1 MGNTDSQFG
10 SIIAPG
16 KSCSSGFPSSSSK
29 RGKEVPSAQCWW
41 QGSRSGAGA
50 RAGAGARGYPQPN
63 SSWQYQHLPHGGAIT
78 TGGPI
83 RDNVSQVGGQ
93 IDGGCRGY
101 LESSIRGG
109 GGGPLEKRGGSPK
122 VLLSKDGSM
131 RVEFTN
137 GRVVPA
143 AGDPGPQGPPA
154 ASKGPEVLRTSKGS
168 SLSSD
173 GSWYDS
179 PWGVGGGGGGG
190 GGGVNGELADSVFI
204 CGPEDASVGYASSGY
219 NTFSSAQMDDVSTG
233 GFSGSLLFPGATGN
247 TGAQAAGSGSFITCS
262 SGRTEDSD
270 MGDSAVE
277 SETRD
282 SALGSPGFVSSPRH
296 ASVAP
301 FPTAAGP
308 QLHGPLPGRGS
319 PSFPR
324 DAAAVREETFEDGY
338 SSRTLPCPKAGA
350 GCDGGADAVVAPG
363 NNRKDFLKNRIRRL
377 SDWTGS
383 LSRKK
388 RRMQEP
394 YGSET
399 GEAFSGGVVNPDPN
413 NHHHHLQ
420 PGTLWAT
427 NPLHIQNQSPPP
439 PAQSHLQQA
448 QPPQHHPPGCSSSNA
463 ALRHNIYQNFMQ
475 ELETGRSEAG
485 RTNPS
490 DGAVDEE
497 DEDEDEGAGE
507 EMAGG
512 GDGGGESNGGSMGC
526 SLEQLDLLFEK
537 EQGVVRRA
545 GWLSFKALVTVTKDQ
560 KLEMVA
566 RRKWKQYWVTL
577 KGCTLLFYETYG
589 QSTAELEDSCYAL
602 LAQDSLVQAAP
613 EHPKK
618 ENVFC
623 LSNSYGDVYLF
634 QAANQTDLENW
645 VTAVHSAS
653 AALLA
658 KRQGRRREATVRLLR
673 GRTRLLLQEIDMDSK
688 MKKMADLQLSVIRDH
703 KNRRAVESQ
712 IRQWEQNLEKLSVD
726 VFRLRCY
733 QASLQGSEPPNPK
746 SLLAMASRPSKAL
759 LGRLGVFSVSS
770 LHALVCTREDL
781 SLRRRSSTL
790 CGGARGKRGLFSSLK
805 TLDTLTRRSRQQRH
819 SASQVFECQ
828 TLGRPAHPASV
839 CSSEQRLDVLGQTR
853 PAPPS
858 VDHSWYGSLK
868 AQVFVTLPEGRVMA
882 VPVAEDC
889 LVSELLAVV
898 CEERQ
903 LDQNL
908 FGLRVKRLVGQ
919 RPEISKAE
927 PTEPLRDL
935 EYDELE
941 VFSLPVFTVT
951 LSRPGSVLDFGFAV
965 TGHVDGAGRSHMYV
979 SEMDPL
985 GLAVS
990 EGLRAGDEILV
1001 LNGCSVS
1008 GLDLG
1013 LMHTFFHQP
1022 SLQLELRR
1030 EGAGPGEPGSA
1041 WSHWNPDLL
1050 LRGESPDPPPP
1061 PPPGFEDDPA
1071 NPSLSKVTPTT
1082 EQNVDRVC
1090 TLYQTFPESCVSE
1103 VEAPRNPYLREANGQ
1118 PACPGQGPLS
1128 QPPYPGH
1135 MPISQRLCKVIQEL
1149 VDTEKS
1155 YVKDLG
1161 CLFDI
1166 YLTPLQ
1172 HESFLSKEEMESLFG
1187 SLPEMLDF
1195 QRVFSQTLED
1205 RISCCPNL
1213 NSLETPEQFKKL
1225 LFSLGGSFLY
1235 YADHFKLYSGFCA
1248 NHIKV
1253 QKVLERA
1260 KTDQTFKEFLEARNP
1275 TKQHSSTLESY
1286 LIKPVQRVLKYP
1298 LLLKELVSLTDAQSP
1313 EHSHLTEALRA
1324 MEKVA
1329 SHINDM
1335 QKIYEDFGP
1344 VFDQLAAE
1352 QNSPDKE
1359 VTEIS
1364 MGEFLIHAPVVWL
1377 NPLPSLGRMRKDP
1390 ELTLFVFKRAVILVY
1405 RESVKLKKRMTS
1417 SRSSDQDLVR
1427 FRWLVPAS
1435 AVQVRLGNI
1444 TGTDNPCVW
1453 ELVHTRSEV
1462 EGRPEMVF
1470 QLCSSG
1476 LESKAGV
1483 VGALRSIPRD
1493 GGTAR
1498 RSGQADKTPAASSLR
1513 RPRAPTDRADPWRRR
1528 QNQQLHQQARRAE
1541 RSGGGGSAA
1550 SERAAPGR
1558 ASPDGSLLGEDC
1570 CSEPLP
1576 PPRAGDPVAP
1586 AKDALLGKRA
1596 RLCPLTDDLEAHLRR
1611 LNFKEDPGSSSAASL
1626 PQDQEGTLGRSR
1638 ARQQPLWIPR
1648 VPASLQ
1654 QQQEQEE
1661 VRCLNSL
1668 LERDFSVQSMAS
1680 VVNEDCFYDSV
1691 LGVHK
1696 AAIASL

>member
-1 MGNTDSQFG
+1 MGNTDSQY
-10 SIIAPG
+10 SSVIAPG
-16 KSCSSGFPSSSSK
+16 KSCSVGFPSSSSK
-29 RGKEVPSAQCWW
+29 RTKEVPSAHCWW
-41 QGSRSGAGA
+41 QGSRAGA
-50 RAGAGARGYPQPN
+50 RAGAGARGYPQPH
-63 SSWQYQHLPHGGAIT
+63 SSWQYQHLPHGGSMT

-83 RDNVSQVGGQ
+83 RENVAQVGGQ
-93 IDGGCRGY
+93 IDGSCRGY
-101 LESSIRGG
+101 LESSIKGGGGG

-137 GRVVPA
+137 GRVVPTTA
-143 AGDPGPQGPPA
+143 DPGPQGAPA
-154 ASKGPEVLRTSKGS
+154 STGPEVLRTSKGS

-179 PWGVGGGGGGG
+179 PWGVGGCGGGG
-190 GGGVNGELADSVFI
+190 NGELADSVFI

-233 GFSGSLLFPGATGN
+233 GFNASLLFTGATGN
-247 TGAQAAGSGSFITCS
+247 ADAKAAGSGSYVTCS

-270 MGDSAVE
+270 MGDSAIE
-277 SETRD
+277 SEMRE
-282 SALGSPGFVSSPRH
+282 SALGSPGFVSSSH
-296 ASVAP
+296 LANVAP
-301 FPTAAGP
+301 FPTAIST
-308 QLHGPLPGRGS
+308 QLHAPLPRRSS
-319 PSFPR
+319 PSFPL
-324 DAAAVREETFEDGY
+324 DAEEIFEESY
-338 SSRTLPCPKAGA
+338 SSRTLPCRKAGPD
-350 GCDGGADAVVAPG
+350 CDGGAGAVVAPVT
-363 NNRKDFLKNRIRRL
+363 NRKDFLKNRIRRL

-399 GEAFSGGVVNPDPN
+399 SEAFSGGVNPDPN
-413 NHHHHLQ
+413 HH

-427 NPLHIQNQSPPP
+427 NPLHIQNQNQPSPVQNHFQQVQPTQQKPP
-439 PAQSHLQQA
+439 S
-448 QPPQHHPPGCSSSNA
+448 CSSSNA
-463 ALRHNIYQNFMQ
+463 DLRQNIYQNFMQ

-497 DEDEDEGAGE
+497 DEGAGE
-507 EMAGG
+507 EMARG
-512 GDGGGESNGGSMGC
+512 GDMGEESSSGSMGC

-545 GWLSFKALVTVTKDQ
+545 GWLSFKALITVTKDQ

-566 RRKWKQYWVTL
+566 RRKWKHYWVTL

-589 QSTAELEDSCYAL
+589 KSTAELEDSCYAL
-602 LAQDSLVQAAP
+602 LAEDSIVQAVP

-645 VTAVHSAS
+645 VTSVHSACAS
-653 AALLA
+653 LLA
-658 KRQGRRREATVRLLR
+658 KRQGRRREDTVRLLR
-673 GRTRLLLQEIDMDSK
+673 GRAHLLLQEIDMDSK

-746 SLLAMASRPSKAL
+746 SLLAVASRPSKAL

-770 LHALVCTREDL
+770 LHALVCTRED
-781 SLRRRSSTL
+781 SALRRRSSTL
-790 CGGARGKRGLFSSLK
+790 CGRTRGKRGLFSSLK

-819 SASQVFECQ
+819 SASQVHTHTPDIHNIHTHTHTRD
-828 TLGRPAHPASV
+828 TLTRCIRQPGQRTHTHTHTHLHANAHTHT
-839 CSSEQRLDVLGQTR
+839 QLTHIHTLDTHRKLTYT
-853 PAPPS
+853 
-858 VDHSWYGSLK
+858 DIYIHTT
-868 AQVFVTLPEGRVMA
+868 TL
-882 VPVAEDC
+882 
-889 LVSELLAVV
+889 VV
-898 CEERQ
+898 C
-903 LDQNL
+903 
-908 FGLRVKRLVGQ
+908 
-919 RPEISKAE
+919 
-927 PTEPLRDL
+927 
-935 EYDELE
+935 
-941 VFSLPVFTVT
+941 
-951 LSRPGSVLDFGFAV
+951 FAV
-965 TGHVDGAGRSHMYV
+965 TGHVDGTGRSHMYV
-979 SEMDPL
+979 SEVDPL

-1001 LNGCSVS
+1001 LNGSSVS

-1013 LMHTFFHQP
+1013 LMHTFFHHP

-1030 EGAGPGEPGSA
+1030 ERVGPGEPGNV
-1041 WSHWNPDLL
+1041 WSDWNPDLL

-1061 PPPGFEDDPA
+1061 PPPGFEDVQATP
-1071 NPSLSKVTPTT
+1071 PVSEVTSTP
-1082 EQNVDRVC
+1082 EQNVDQVC
-1090 TLYQTFPESCVSE
+1090 TLYQTFPESCGSE

-1118 PACPGQGPLS
+1118 PACPGQRPLS
-1128 QPPYPGH
+1128 QPPCPGH

-1195 QRVFSQTLED
+1195 QKVFLQTLED

-1298 LLLKELVSLTDAQSP
+1298 LLLRELVSLTDAQSP

-1377 NPLPSLGRMRKDP
+1377 NPLSSLGRMRKDP
-1390 ELTLFVFKRAVILVY
+1390 DLTLFVFKRAAILVF

-1417 SRSSDQDLVR
+1417 SRSSDQDPVR

-1470 QLCSSG
+1470 QLCSSS
-1476 LESKAGV
+1476 LESKASV
-1483 VGALRSIPRD
+1483 VGALRSMPRD
-1493 GGTAR
+1493 GGPTR
-1498 RSGQADKTPAASSLR
+1498 RSGPSDKTSTTGSLR
-1513 RPRAPTDRADPWRRR
+1513 RPRAPMDRADPWRRR
-1528 QNQQLHQQARRAE
+1528 QHQQHHHQPRRTD
-1541 RSGGGGSAA
+1541 RSSRRSTA
-1550 SERAAPGR
+1550 SERAEPSR

-1576 PPRAGDPVAP
+1576 PPPSGPHAGDPVP

-1611 LNFKEDPGSSSAASL
+1611 LNFTEDPA
-1626 PQDQEGTLGRSR
+1626 PQS
-1638 ARQQPLWIPR
+1638 QQQ
-1648 VPASLQ
+1648 Q
-1654 QQQEQEE
+1654 QQQEEE

-1691 LGVHK
+1691 LGIHK